1 MKISLQKEHAQ
12 FRKIYEIVQKKERKS
27 VQNADVNAFC
37 IPIRPDTDKHCLD
50 GTAGMDPKVRRSIP
64 LQQEEKTLK
73 RSGFICTSADVF
85 VPDKKKLMSEWS
97 NNL

>member
-12 FRKIYEIVQKKERKS
+12 FRKIYENVQKKERKS

-37 IPIRPDTDKHCLD
+37 IPIRPNTDKHCRD
-50 GTAGMDPKVRRSIP
+50 GTAGMDPKARRSIP

-73 RSGFICTSADVF
+73 RSGFIGTSADVF
-85 VPDKKKLMSEWS
+85 VRNKKKIDV
-97 NNL
+97 